1 MSAIKLQF
9 LEELERCL
17 LSSYPASMMVD
28 VQGLQSVEGTIISI
42 NKDTE
47 PISIH
52 LESGQNID
60 FSTLVA
66 INGIFDQKYLGC

>member
-1 MSAIKLQF
+1 MSPIMLEF
-9 LEELERCL
+9 LVELERCIQT
-17 LSSYPASMMVD
+17 SYPASMMVD
-28 VQGLQSVEGTIISI
+28 VDGLESVEGTIISI

-52 LESGQNID
+52 LESGQNIALN
-60 FSTLVA
+60 TLVA